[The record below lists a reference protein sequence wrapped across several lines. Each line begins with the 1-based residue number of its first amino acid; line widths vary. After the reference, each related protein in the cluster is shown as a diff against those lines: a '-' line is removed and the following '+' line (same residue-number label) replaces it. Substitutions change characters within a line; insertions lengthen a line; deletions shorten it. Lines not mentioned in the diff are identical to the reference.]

1 MWYLNKLFV
10 WKCLKKFLEEV
21 LEMKINHLEIIT
33 PVIRIENVRK
43 WQKTVDLLV
52 RADNTIINV

>member
-1 MWYLNKLFV
+1 
-10 WKCLKKFLEEV
+10 
-21 LEMKINHLEIIT
+21 MKINHLEIIT
-33 PVIRIENVRK
+33 PVIRIENVRE